1 MDKDDPSSVISGIT
15 ADQLPSLIEKGII
28 TEGMIPKA
36 ECCIEALKCGVRK
49 VFILDG
55 RTPHSILIE
64 TLTDKGAGTM
74 LVQNKRVG

>member
-1 MDKDDPSSVISGIT
+1 MNKDDPSSVISEIT

-36 ECCIEALKCGVRK
+36 ECCIEALRCGVRK